1 MQMTQDELVKILVNH
16 RTWLADPKTG
26 SRADLSRIDLCHAN
40 LSWADLFGADLRH
53 ANLNKANLSEANLSG
68 ANLDF
73 ASWPLWCGSLRAKAD
88 EALCA
93 QLAYHLARLMQH
105 SGIHLDISIKDLA
118 NKAGIIA
125 RHDLPDIE

>member
-40 LSWADLFGADLRH
+40 LSWADLFGADLFGADLRH

-73 ASWPLWCGSLRAKAD
+73 ASWP
-88 EALCA
+88 LCA